1 MCLGLLGGCDPGLVT
16 FSPAPLAVGSSTRVT
31 FMDFCTKDG
40 KEHTTPLYPMF
51 SVRGRSVG
59 TCTVEVRDESARWVT
74 ELQLNVW

>member
-1 MCLGLLGGCDPGLVT
+1 MSSEYAASATLVE
-16 FSPAPLAVGSSTRVT
+16 G
-31 FMDFCTKDG
+31 
-40 KEHTTPLYPMF
+40 HNPMF